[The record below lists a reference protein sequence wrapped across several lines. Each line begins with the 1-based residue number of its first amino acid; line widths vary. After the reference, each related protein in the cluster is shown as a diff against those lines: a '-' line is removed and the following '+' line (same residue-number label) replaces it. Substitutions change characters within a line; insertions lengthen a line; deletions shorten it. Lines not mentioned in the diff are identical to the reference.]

1 MSRPRSRAAL
11 AAAIVLA
18 ALVAVLAQPAPER
31 AEANV
36 ACDVATAPVEGISE
50 AADAIT
56 GGIVG
61 GGNPAGDACNAVT
74 DGAVDT
80 ALSPVGDAIE
90 GIGNGIFEQITNWV
104 ADGTTWL
111 IGEVVKEIERT
122 TTPDLTS
129 KGFLAQYGQMA
140 VIATVLAM
148 AMLLLA
154 ILEAVAQSSWGILG
168 KAVFVSVPLAFLGT
182 SVAFVIVQMLLV
194 ATDQMSHAVAV
205 ATENNSTQFFKNA
218 IKGLGAAGADVGG
231 AVAGGPDPVSKSVG
245 EANGAVAVPLFVTF
259 LAAIIGAF
267 AAFFVWIELLM
278 RDAAVYVVAL
288 FMPLALAA
296 SIWPRWSGAL
306 RRTCELL
313 VVIIGSKFVIV
324 SIIAL
329 AASLLGEEGGDV
341 ENVLAAAALMLL
353 ACFAPFVLF
362 KLVPFA
368 EGAIGAA
375 YGRRSASGGAMTG
388 LQLASEAQIVRSMA
402 RSNWGGGA
410 SPPEVWSV
418 KPEGGGGGGGG
429 GGGAGGGGKSPAAP
443 MPGGG
448 GAAGAGAAA
457 GSSGAGAAGAAPAA
471 AAASPAAAAAAVPV
485 AAARGTRSAAEKLAA
500 SGTAQAAS
508 ESTPRPGGAKGSPA
522 AGGGTPSASG
532 GGSGEGGGSPAPS
545 ERPARPPQDVSAKPT
560 PKGPK

>member
-1 MSRPRSRAAL
+1 MTWPRR
-11 AAAIVLA
+11 LA
-18 ALVAVLAQPAPER
+18 ALVVVATVAAAGAVLAQPVPER
-31 AEANV
+31 ADANV
-36 ACDVATAPVEGISE
+36 PCDVATAPVEGISE

-80 ALSPVGDAIE
+80 ALSPVGDAVE
-90 GIGNGIFEQITNWV
+90 GIGNSIFNQITNWV
-104 ADGTTWL
+104 AEGTTWL
-111 IGEVVKEIERT
+111 IGEVVKEIEQT

-129 KGFLAQYGQMA
+129 KGFLVQYGQMA
-140 VIATVLAM
+140 VIASVLAM

-182 SVAFVIVQMLLV
+182 SVAFVIVQLLLV

-205 ATENNSTQFFKNA
+205 ATENNSSQFFKRA
-218 IKGLGAAGADVGG
+218 IKGLGE
-231 AVAGGPDPVSKSVG
+231 AGGTIGGELKGVG
-245 EANGAVAVPLFVTF
+245 PAAATNEATGAVAVPLFVTF

-278 RDAAVYVVAL
+278 RDAAVYVVSL

-341 ENVLAAAALMLL
+341 ENVLAAAALLLL

-375 YGRRSASGGAMTG
+375 YGRRSAAGGSMTG
-388 LQLASEAQIVRSMA
+388 LQLASEAQIVRNMA
-402 RSNWGGGA
+402 RSNWGGA
-410 SPPEVWSV
+410 SPPDVWSV
-418 KPEGGGGGGGG
+418 KGDGGG
-429 GGGAGGGGKSPAAP
+429 GGGASGAGGGGGSAGAP
-443 MPGGG
+443 KPGGG
-448 GAAGAGAAA
+448 GSASSGAAA
-457 GSSGAGAAGAAPAA
+457 GSSGSGAAAGGSAA

-485 AAARGTRSAAEKLAA
+485 AAAKGARSAGEKLAA
-500 SGTAQAAS
+500 SGTAQAAADGS
-508 ESTPRPGGAKGSPA
+508 AQPGGRKSSPA
-522 AGGGTPSASG
+522 SSAGAGGSDAE
-532 GGSGEGGGSPAPS
+532 SGEGGAQGSGSSTPS
-545 ERPARPPQDVSAKPT
+545 ERPTRPPQDVSAKPA

>member
-1 MSRPRSRAAL
+1 MTWPRR
-11 AAAIVLA
+11 LA
-18 ALVAVLAQPAPER
+18 ALVAVAAVAAGMVLAQPAPER
-31 AEANV
+31 ANANV
-36 ACDVATAPVEGISE
+36 VCDAATAPVEGISE

-80 ALSPVGDAIE
+80 ALSPVGDAVE
-90 GIGNGIFEQITNWV
+90 GIGNSIFDQITSWV

-111 IGEVVKEIERT
+111 IGEVVKEIEQT

-140 VIATVLAM
+140 VIASVLAM

-182 SVAFVIVQMLLV
+182 SVAFVIVQLLLV

-205 ATENNSTQFFKNA
+205 ATENNSSRFFKSA
-218 IKGLGAAGADVGG
+218 IRGLGE
-231 AVAGGPDPVSKSVG
+231 AGGTIGGELKGVG
-245 EANGAVAVPLFVTF
+245 PAAVTNEASGAVAVPLFVTF

-329 AASLLGEEGGDV
+329 AAGLLGEEGGDV
-341 ENVLAAAALMLL
+341 ENILAAAALLLL

-375 YGRRSASGGAMTG
+375 YGRRSAAGGSMTG
-388 LQLASEAQIVRSMA
+388 LQLASEAQIVRNMA
-402 RSNWGGGA
+402 RSNWGGA
-410 SPPEVWSV
+410 SPPDVWSV
-418 KPEGGGGGGGG
+418 KGDGGG
-429 GGGAGGGGKSPAAP
+429 GGGASGAGGGGGSPGAP
-443 MPGGG
+443 KPGGG
-448 GAAGAGAAA
+448 GSASSGAAA
-457 GSSGAGAAGAAPAA
+457 GSAGSGAAAGGSAT
-471 AAASPAAAAAAVPV
+471 AAASPAAAAVAVPV
-485 AAARGTRSAAEKLAA
+485 AAAKGARSAGEKLAA
-500 SGTAQAAS
+500 RGTAQAADGS
-508 ESTPRPGGAKGSPA
+508 GQPGERKGSA
-522 AGGGTPSASG
+522 
-532 GGSGEGGGSPAPS
+532 
-545 ERPARPPQDVSAKPT
+545 
-560 PKGPK
+560 